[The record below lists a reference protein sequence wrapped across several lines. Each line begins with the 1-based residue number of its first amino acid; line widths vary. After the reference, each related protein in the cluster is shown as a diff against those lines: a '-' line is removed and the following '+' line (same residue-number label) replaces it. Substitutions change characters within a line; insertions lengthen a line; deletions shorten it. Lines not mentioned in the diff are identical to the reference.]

1 MLAAGERAL
10 QAGKHDEAIM
20 LFDRAVSY
28 TMKDSYALY
37 QLATSL
43 GQKGLNGAAMN
54 LFMRSID
61 EASKDSTWLLGAWC
75 NLGVAFRQ
83 EGHEEEARTAY
94 DNALE
99 LDDKNIQ
106 VLANYAG
113 TYVNMGEP
121 EKGIEFCKRALDVD
135 PYNAQAGHHYG
146 LCLLEAGDYENGWRW
161 YQSRTRIP
169 EFHERKYPCPL
180 WFGEKVGKLVIHG
193 EQGIGD
199 EILFS
204 SLIGRAKA
212 RAEEIVVECQE
223 RLIPILERS
232 FGFRCYPDE
241 KSLLENEKGLDAYC
255 PLGTLPM
262 VFGIKEPLEHSGYLK
277 PDPERVEY
285 WKQKF
290 PGFRVGLSWRGGTR
304 KTHEEF
310 RNFQI
315 PVWLPLILPGFK
327 WISLQYN
334 EPEHERK
341 ELGLEKAETRDFD
354 DHLSLV
360 ASCDL
365 VITVCNTTVH
375 EAGSTNTPCWVLVPN
390 KPAWRYGIS
399 GERMLWYPSAKL
411 YRQGK
416 DENWTGVIERLKA
429 DLSGIPGIAGKDA

>member
-1 MLAAGERAL
+1 MLGAGERAL
-10 QAGKHDEAIM
+10 QAGKEDEAIM

-37 QLATSL
+37 QLASSL

-54 LFMRSID
+54 LLMRSID
-61 EASKDSTWLLGAWC
+61 EAPEKASWLIGAWC

-83 EGHEEEARTAY
+83 EGHEQEARVAY
-94 DNALE
+94 DTALE
-99 LDDKNIQ
+99 MEPRNIH

-146 LCLLEAGDYENGWRW
+146 LCLLEAGDYENGWKW

-169 EFHERKYPCPL
+169 EFHERQYPCPL
-180 WFGEKVGKLVIHG
+180 WFGEPVKKLVIHG

-204 SLIGRAKA
+204 SLIVRAKE
-212 RAEEIVVECQE
+212 RAEKVVIECQE
-223 RLIPILERS
+223 RLIPTFERS
-232 FGFRCYPDE
+232 FGVKCYPDE
-241 KSLLENEKGLDAYC
+241 KTLIEHETNLDAYV
-255 PLGTLPM
+255 PIGTLPM
-262 VFGIKEPLEHSGYLK
+262 VFGIKEPLQHDGYLK
-277 PDPERVEY
+277 PDPERVAY
-285 WKQKF
+285 WKAQF

-304 KTHEEF
+304 KTHEQF

-315 PVWLPLILPGFK
+315 PVWKPLIRPEFK

-341 ELGLEKAETRDFD
+341 ELGVEKAETQDFD
-354 DHLSLV
+354 DHLALV
-360 ASCDL
+360 SACDL

-375 EAGSTNTPCWVLVPN
+375 EAGATNTPCWVLVPD

-399 GERMLWYPSAKL
+399 GERMLWYPSPKL

-416 DENWTGVIERLKA
+416 DENWARVIERLSA
-429 DLSGIPGIAGKDA
+429 DLSGIQGDSRKSA